1 MHALLAGLSVYCLA
15 IYYMKRREREV
26 GLYAFQAAQPKLEAA
41 AAAGI
46 TLFPSCLVHP
56 KIETKKRKEKKE
68 KKKKKDYKNSYLLA
82 L

>member
-41 AAAGI
+41 AGI

-56 KIETKKRKEKKE
+56 KIETKKRKEKKRRRRRRRR
-68 KKKKKDYKNSYLLA
+68 KTIRTA
-82 L
+82 IC